1 MTETRPGVTR
11 ILIVDDHVILREG
24 VVSLLEAQPDFSI
37 VGEAGTVAE
46 AISMAAKLNPDL
58 VLMDYGL
65 PDGTGLEATTAILK
79 VQPETKI
86 VFLTVHQGDE
96 ELFSAIRSGAKGYLP
111 KNISASEMVRQLRG
125 LARGDA
131 AMSSDIVGRILAEF
145 AGSPE
150 PVNDDAFEQLT
161 RRELEVLQELAH
173 GATNREIADK
183 LYISV
188 NTVKNHVHH
197 ILEKLDVSDRREA
210 ARRAAEHGLT

>member
-37 VGEAGTVAE
+37 IGEAGTVAE

-86 VFLTVHQGDE
+86 VFLTVHQDDE
-96 ELFSAIRSGAKGYLP
+96 ELFSAIRSGARGYLP
-111 KNISASEMVRQLRG
+111 KNISGSEMVRQLRG

-145 AGSPE
+145 ARSPE
-150 PVNDDAFEQLT
+150 PVKDGAFEQLT
-161 RRELEVLQELAH
+161 RRELEVLQEVAR